1 MDKKALIE
9 LAKSFGRFMWFGI
22 LGLVVT
28 FLTGLLTSGQLE
40 NVYVHVGDLYI
51 NISFVILA
59 VVTGIIKLIDRY
71 RHVSSSTPSNGIAP
85 SFLQK

>member
-9 LAKSFGRFMWFGI
+9 LGKSFARFLYFGI
-22 LGLVVT
+22 LGLIAT

-59 VVTGIIKLIDRY
+59 VITGLIKLIDRY

>member
-9 LAKSFGRFMWFGI
+9 LAKSFARFIWFGI

>member
-9 LAKSFGRFMWFGI
+9 LAKSFARFLYFGI
-22 LGLVVT
+22 LGLIAT
-28 FLTGLLTSGQLE
+28 FLTGLLTSGELQ

-59 VVTGIIKLIDRY
+59 VITGLIKFIDRY

>member
-59 VVTGIIKLIDRY
+59 VVTGLIKLIDRY
-71 RHVSSSTPSNGIAP
+71 RHVSENNNTNGIAP
-85 SFLQK
+85 KFLQR

>member
-9 LAKSFGRFMWFGI
+9 LAKSFARFLWFGI

-59 VVTGIIKLIDRY
+59 VVTGVIKLIDRY
-71 RHVSSSTPSNGIAP
+71 RHVSESTPSNGIAP